1 MNIYLIYC
9 LAGVF
14 VLVFVAQLYFYLR
27 YMTGALRAMRRKKKE
42 HTAAESADNFQISK
56 FSNFQIEKG
65 CSVIICARNEKYN
78 LEHYLQ
84 TLLVQDYPLYEV
96 IVVDDE
102 SEDGTREVIERYM
115 NLDSRVRMTFVPK
128 NARVGSSKK
137 LALTLGVKAAKYD
150 YLLLT
155 DADCRPESPRWI
167 SEMMHGF
174 SNPKTDIVLGFGAYF
189 QEKSMV
195 NRLIQF
201 DTLFNG
207 LHYLGAAVC
216 GHPYMGVGRNLAYR
230 KEAFFQCGGFS
241 NLMTLRAGDDDM
253 LVNKMATKDN
263 TAVVCSPESI
273 TWSMPEG
280 SLKAWLKQKR
290 RHLSVSPR
298 YRTGSKV
305 RLFMEP
311 FTRGLFYLLCI
322 ALFAIGGWLLGGG
335 TLTESMP
342 ITSVELG
349 AWLVGGT
356 ALLFML
362 RLITQLLVID
372 LSAYRMGQRMFGLS
386 VVWYDICLPL
396 ISLYMLATQPMF
408 DKREW

>member
-1 MNIYLIYC
+1 MNSYFVYC

-14 VLVFVAQLYFYLR
+14 GLVFVAQSYFYLR
-27 YMTGALRAMRRKKKE
+27 YMLGALRTLRKAKKE
-42 HTAAESADNFQISK
+42 QLPANADNSQISK
-56 FSNFQIEKG
+56 SSNSQIEKG

-84 TLLVQDYPLYEV
+84 TLLVQDYPLFEV

-115 NLDSRVRMTFVPK
+115 NLDNRVRMTFVPK

-137 LALTLGVKAAKYD
+137 LALTLGAKAAKYP

-155 DADCRPESPRWI
+155 DADCRPESSQWI
-167 SEMMHGF
+167 SEMMRGF
-174 SNPKTDIVLGFGAYF
+174 CNPKKEVVLGFGAYF
-189 QEKSMV
+189 REKSAV

-207 LHYLGAAVC
+207 LHYLGAAAC

-241 NLMTLRAGDDDM
+241 NLMTLRAGDDDL
-253 LVNKMATKDN
+253 LVNKMAKKDN
-263 TAVVCSPESI
+263 AAVVCSKESI
-273 TWSMPEG
+273 TWSMPEV
-280 SLKAWLKQKR
+280 SFTAWLRQKR
-290 RHLSVSPR
+290 RHVSVSPH
-298 YRTGSKV
+298 YRMESRV
-305 RLFMEP
+305 RLFIEP
-311 FTRGLFYLLCI
+311 FTRGLFYLLSI
-322 ALFAIGGWLLGGG
+322 ALIAIGGWLMDGGN
-335 TLTESMP
+335 LTESLLVS
-342 ITSVELG
+342 SVELG
-349 AWLVGGT
+349 AWLVGGV
-356 ALLFML
+356 ALLFLL
-362 RLITQLLVID
+362 RLIIQLLVIN

-386 VVWYDICLPL
+386 IVWYDICLPL

>member
-1 MNIYLIYC
+1 MSGLVSIYC
-9 LAGVF
+9 LAGVLA
-14 VLVFVAQLYFYLR
+14 LVFVAQMYFYLR
-27 YMTGALRAMRRKKKE
+27 YMTGALRAVRKAKKGA
-42 HTAAESADNFQISK
+42 TVSADSQDMPA
-56 FSNFQIEKG
+56 KG
-65 CSVIICARNEKYN
+65 CSVIICARNERFN
-78 LEHYLQ
+78 LEYYLQ
-84 TLLVQDYPLYEV
+84 ALLVQDYPAYEV

-102 SEDGTREVIERYM
+102 SEDGTRAVIERFM
-115 NLDSRVRMTFVPK
+115 NTDSRVRMTFVPK

-137 LALTLGVKAAKYD
+137 LALTLGAKAARYD

-167 SEMMHGF
+167 SEMMRGF
-174 SNPKTDIVLGFGAYF
+174 DNPKTDVVLGFGAYF
-189 QEKSMV
+189 QEKSAL

-230 KEAFFQCGGFS
+230 KEAFFRCGGFS
-241 NLMTLRAGDDDM
+241 DLMTLRAGDDDL
-253 LVNKMATKDN
+253 LVNKMANKSN

-273 TWSMPEG
+273 TWSMPEV
-280 SLKAWLKQKR
+280 SLRAWLRQKR

-298 YRTGSKV
+298 YRAGSKV

-311 FTRGLFYLLCI
+311 FTRGLFYLLSI

-335 TLTESMP
+335 TLTADLP
-342 ITSVELG
+342 FRLTPCGLG

-356 ALLFML
+356 ALLFLL
-362 RLITQLLVID
+362 RLMVQLLVLD
-372 LSAYRMGQRMFGLS
+372 LSAHRMGQRMFGLS
-386 VVWYDICLPL
+386 AVWYDICLPL
-396 ISLYMLATQPMF
+396 ISLYMLATQPMY